1 MNVRRAVI
9 VAVAVIVVLAAA
21 LAYVRAENERYHV
34 DPEPSEVGLTVGT
47 QLSEDGF
54 PDESSRLWV
63 YGNADGDD
71 DVDED
76 DMRYLMGVLSGENP
90 VTVLSDANCDGVVDE
105 DDLVYIQRIIESDE
119 MQVFYV
125 DNYFRVASVS
135 WPVRSIAIGYCSG
148 AYVADLT
155 GLSGKVKLVDDT
167 IKSYWKGMSSSFSHA
182 GSFGATETPNYET
195 MIAAGIDVYV
205 VGYCDANADE
215 ISPSRLN
222 PVGIDVM
229 FISTADN
236 SGVDIPNENIDRSIL
251 MFAFLLQGDMSK
263 TYEYLDWHDGLLD
276 LMVEATSV
284 IPEDEREAMI
294 MTRISALYSTGVYSI
309 TGKDNTNNIH
319 AEWVGVDAV
328 GQHNEMLSKNYQ
340 DLNLE
345 SLATVIIESQ
355 HDGKLFFVDNAHDGM
370 RHQYDLGE
378 CLEADAEL
386 LSRTGVE
393 IHYLGMARE
402 MGNSPLYIVEMAFYV
417 CTMYPDIAESIGL
430 DYKSLFYEYFER
442 FAGSD
447 YWMGLDIEDFF
458 LDYGVA

>member
-1 MNVRRAVI
+1 MNARRVLI
-9 VAVAVIVVLAAA
+9 VVVAVIVILAAA
-21 LAYVRAENERYHV
+21 LVYVRAENEKYHV
-34 DPEPSEVGLTVGT
+34 DQETSETGLLVGT
-47 QLSEDGF
+47 QLQEGEF
-54 PDESSRLWV
+54 PEESSRLWV

-71 DVDED
+71 DIDED
-76 DMRYLMGVLSGENP
+76 DMRYLLGVLSGDNP
-90 VTVLSDANCDGVVDE
+90 ETVLSDANCDGKVDRE
-105 DDLVYIQRIIESDE
+105 DLVYIQRIIVSDE
-119 MQVFYV
+119 MEVYYV
-125 DNYFRVASVS
+125 DNYYRVASVS

-155 GLSGKVKLVDDT
+155 GLTDKVVLVDET
-167 IKSYWKGMSSSFSHA
+167 IKSYWSGMSDSFSKA

-195 MIAAGIDVYV
+195 MIAAGVDVYV

-251 MFAFLLQGDMSK
+251 MFAFLLQGDMHK
-263 TYEYLDWHDGLLD
+263 TYSYLEWHDDLLD
-276 LMVEATSV
+276 LMVGATSS
-284 IPEDEREAMI
+284 IPSDEREAMI
-294 MTRISALYSTGVYSI
+294 MTRISALYSTGMYSI

-328 GQHNEMLSKNYQ
+328 GQHCDMLSKNYQ

-345 SLATVIIESQ
+345 TLVTVIIQNQ
-355 HDGKLFFVDNAHDGM
+355 HDGRLFFVDNAHDGM
-370 RHQYDLGE
+370 RHQYDLGA
-378 CLEADAEL
+378 CLDADAEL
-386 LSRTGVE
+386 LSKVGVE

-402 MGNSPLYIVEMAFYV
+402 MGNSPLYIVEMAFYI
-417 CTMYPDIAESIGL
+417 CTMYPDVAESIGL
-430 DYKSLFYEYFER
+430 DYKELFYEYFER
-442 FAGSD
+442 FAGDD
-447 YWMGLDIEDFF
+447 YWINLDIEDFF